1 MAKLIV
7 PTLAFI
13 AILLCTT
20 VSAYKTITTTTT
32 INENNNEVVEC
43 VKYTEEVLLG
53 SEVVDEWLSQCNEG
67 VEEGVEKECGCED
80 VGEKSHV
87 KIRKNLSDSG
97 LSRCYQVTQ
106 ACTVQA

>member
-7 PTLAFI
+7 PTLAFV
-13 AILLCTT
+13 AILLCTS
-20 VSAYKTITTTTT
+20 VSAYKTITTT
-32 INENNNEVVEC
+32 INEVVEC

-67 VEEGVEKECGCED
+67 AEEGVERECTCEAVD
-80 VGEKSHV
+80 DDKSLLR
-87 KIRKNLSDSG
+87 IRKNLGDSG